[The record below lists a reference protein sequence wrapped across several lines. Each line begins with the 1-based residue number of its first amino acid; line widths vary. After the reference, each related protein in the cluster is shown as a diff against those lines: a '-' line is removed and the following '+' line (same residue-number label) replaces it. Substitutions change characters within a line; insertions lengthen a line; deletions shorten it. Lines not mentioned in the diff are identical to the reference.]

1 MFISAVDYYQ
11 VNENIE
17 TNFEKQRINAK
28 ESIEDSI
35 RLIDNRNTVLSDIF
49 SNQMEEN
56 SKPFLEAYNETAPN
70 IEDIELNTVRNQMN
84 WSMELDAVDLYIINR
99 TGVIVNTTYKTDMGL
114 DFKIFP
120 NFYEKLQSIFESG
133 EFTSDLI
140 TPETQTGKYRIFSYM
155 PTPDGEYILEIG

>member
-11 VNENIE
+11 VNESIE
-17 TNFEKQRINAK
+17 SNYEKQRINAK

-70 IEDIELNTVRNQMN
+70 IEDIELNTD
-84 WSMELDAVDLYIINR
+84 SYTIE
-99 TGVIVNTTYKTDMGL
+99 
-114 DFKIFP
+114 
-120 NFYEKLQSIFESG
+120 FESG
-133 EFTSDLI
+133 STIAYQSETPTIEADPKPPHEQRLPGEEPDMTLVNAIMREKNRSVELSVGGQVEIECLLSYEEFL
-140 TPETQTGKYRIFSYM
+140 R
-155 PTPDGEYILEIG
+155 L